1 MTHHSLPVESDQHN
15 DEQEDDHSQPNHPH
29 IIGNTASKHSV
40 VTLHE
45 DGEHS
50 TSPIRVGP
58 EKHVCVKCA
67 MTAAGETH
75 AKGTAYLNEV
85 MDCLS
90 KSDYVQRHCHRIGE
104 GKDDTNGPSCA
115 DRITPHHITS
125 QHITYHITSQHIISH
140 HRTPHP
146 TTSHHI
152 TEHHTT
158 PHHSKSQHTTAQHST
173 PHHTT
178 SHHSTLHKHTPNSG
192 PRLRDMR

>member
-1 MTHHSLPVESDQHN
+1 MMSRRMTTPSPITRTSLATLPV
-15 DEQEDDHSQPNHPH
+15 
-29 IIGNTASKHSV
+29 NTALLLC
-40 VTLHE
+40 TRTE
-45 DGEHS
+45 S
-50 TSPIRVGP
+50 TAHHPIRVGP
-58 EKHVCVKCA
+58 EKHVCVKCV
-67 MTAAGETH
+67 MTAAGETL

-115 DRITPHHITS
+115 DRITAHHITS

-173 PHHTT
+173 AHHTT
-178 SHHSTLHKHTPNSG
+178 PHHITAHYTSTHQTQVQG
-192 PRLRDMR
+192 CGI